1 MVSEKD
7 RKTLAD
13 VNKTFSKGF
22 RKGDASI
29 TASVYTEDAV
39 ILPPNADRIHGR
51 KAIEEF
57 WKGVM

>member
-7 RKTLAD
+7 RKILAE

-22 RKGDASI
+22 KKGDASI

-39 ILPPNADRIHGR
+39 ILPPMLRGSM
-51 KAIEEF
+51 EE
-57 WKGVM
+57 KLLKSSGKV